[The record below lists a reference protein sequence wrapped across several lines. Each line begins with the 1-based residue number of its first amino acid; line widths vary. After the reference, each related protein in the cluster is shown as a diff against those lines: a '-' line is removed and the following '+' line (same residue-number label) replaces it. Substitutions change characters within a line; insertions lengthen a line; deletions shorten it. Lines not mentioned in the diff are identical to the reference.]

1 MIQDFAIISELKS
14 VREER
19 VRLSAKEQEL
29 SEPML
34 DDYSLVGEIYEWF
47 QEILSER
54 ALPPRAD
61 SPLQRKKFIFIILFL
76 YSPKTLAG
84 DKMRIGLRDK
94 IAEVTG
100 CTRTLI
106 SHNCEDVSFFYQQY
120 KCHREDIDFL
130 YVEIMNRLKRRC

>member
-19 VRLSAKEQEL
+19 IRLSAKEQEL

-54 ALPPRAD
+54 TLPPRAD

-130 YVEIMNRLKRRC
+130 YVEIMNRLKKRC